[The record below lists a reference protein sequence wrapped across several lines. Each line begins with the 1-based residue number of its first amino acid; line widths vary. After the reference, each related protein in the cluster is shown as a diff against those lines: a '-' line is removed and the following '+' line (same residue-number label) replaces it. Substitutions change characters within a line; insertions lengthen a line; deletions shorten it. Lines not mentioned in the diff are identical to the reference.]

1 MVKHALNLHLVSKII
16 TGRIPTPHL
25 TRPKK
30 CNAGEF
36 YRILPDSRLAATP
49 LGLLLEYM
57 VLSPVYIFTYSLV
70 KRLFSSEVTNIER
83 DLSNKISI
91 LDAEV
96 KPVVVAA
103 CIAVNAHEEVK
114 LVLAFLDCC
123 V

>member
-16 TGRIPTPHL
+16 TGRIPTPHP

-36 YRILPDSRLAATP
+36 YRILPDSPLAATP
-49 LGLLLEYM
+49 LGLLLVYM
-57 VLSPVYIFTYSLV
+57 VLSPVYIFNYSLV

-103 CIAVNAHEEVK
+103 GIAVNAHEEVK
-114 LVLAFLDCC
+114 LVLAFLNHC